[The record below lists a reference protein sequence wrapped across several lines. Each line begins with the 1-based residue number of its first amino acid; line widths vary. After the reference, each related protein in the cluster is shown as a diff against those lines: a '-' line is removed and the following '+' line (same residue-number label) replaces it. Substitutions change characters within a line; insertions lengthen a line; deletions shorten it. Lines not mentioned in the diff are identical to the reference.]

1 MPDAL
6 QFKIH
11 GMDCAEEVS
20 ILKRELRDLVGN
32 ESDLSFD
39 ILNGRMTL
47 QDGGRLSAQQVIE
60 RVARTGM
67 SAELWAAGQRANR
80 SETRS
85 WWRDSRTAMTALSG
99 SLVVVGFVSTSSL
112 VAAC

>member
-11 GMDCAEEVS
+11 GMDCAEEVN

-32 ESDLSFD
+32 ESNLSFD

-47 QDGGRLSAQQVIE
+47 RDAGRLSAQQVIE

-67 SAELWAAGQRANR
+67 SAELWTGAGADCERGPKP
-80 SETRS
+80 EGGG
-85 WWRDSRTAMTALSG
+85 AMLERP
-99 SLVVVGFVSTSSL
+99 
-112 VAAC
+112 